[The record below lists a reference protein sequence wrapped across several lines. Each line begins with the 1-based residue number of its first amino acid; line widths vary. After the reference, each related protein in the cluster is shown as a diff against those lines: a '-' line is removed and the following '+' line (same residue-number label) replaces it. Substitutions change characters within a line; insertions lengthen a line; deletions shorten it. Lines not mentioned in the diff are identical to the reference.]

1 MALSIA
7 NGKSGVV
14 ALSIANGKS
23 GVVALS
29 IANGKSGVVALSIA
43 NWERVE
49 SWPYP
54 SLTGKEWSRGPIYR

>member
-29 IANGKSGVVALSIA
+29 IANGKSGVVAVSIA

-49 SWPYP
+49 SWSYL
-54 SLTGKEWSRGPIYR
+54 SQTVKEWSRGPIYR